1 MIRRVKLDWKR
12 RFFFSE
18 SLTDNAPPE
27 NGQTTGRKD
36 LTNHTT
42 STPHNKNSGC
52 GGVCETILKSFN
64 LFYHD
69 FAGSWLQFVIIQQGG
84 HHA

>member
-12 RFFFSE
+12 RSFFFK
-18 SLTDNAPPE
+18 SLTGNTSL
-27 NGQTTGRKD
+27 GSVQTTGREN

-42 STPHNKNSGC
+42 TTPHNQNSGC

-69 FAGSWLQFVIIQQGG
+69 FAGSWLQFEIIQQWGN
-84 HHA
+84 HA